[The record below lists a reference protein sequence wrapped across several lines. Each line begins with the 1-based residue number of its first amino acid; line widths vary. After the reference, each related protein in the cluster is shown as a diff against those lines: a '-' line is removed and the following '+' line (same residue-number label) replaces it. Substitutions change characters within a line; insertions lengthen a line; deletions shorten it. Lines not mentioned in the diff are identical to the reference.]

1 MTSQDRARVCAK
13 ASYLSSLFQEKGI
26 SIDLEDILDKT
37 EYVGSLD
44 EVVDGVIRIYL
55 DKFSSSEISELERI
69 SKADFL
75 EGLDEPSFS
84 DTDNSSLDL
93 EEVCGRKDISFSYDN
108 KNGSSFSMEV
118 DARHQ
123 AEVDSLIALF
133 ANTGVNVKFELNSDH
148 SFQLVVY
155 NTNRLI
161 SEDSMVKMIASS
173 LHNARNDV
181 DYLDGL
187 SNDIQNQQVDFM
199 IEHPEVYDSYT
210 HQKEKK
216 NSFSEQGQVLTEAID
231 AVDNGLVVAAD
242 TFGNQTLIDNETGD
256 VITDSY
262 DNQEIED
269 LASLAGEEVSI
280 QNIGEE
286 ASNVASDII
295 SEDTD
300 EVVDENVES
309 DAMDFG
315 YVSSEDAL
323 DVIDTYRQTLVDQGI
338 SGADIVLTADS
349 GSVSIDVG
357 KEGSGFQ
364 PIHMHCNSD
373 ECEELKD
380 SLIASMDSDSM
391 NKINEDNDYQF
402 SSSDGSTLTIHS
414 QIMQEANIVQF
425 QQAPTYSQ
433 GNVKVYQKTSNMSEA
448 AFTTSFLL
456 LFLVVASLIFS
467 LLTLLFL

>member
-1 MTSQDRARVCAK
+1 MTSQDRAMVCAK

-26 SIDLEDILDKT
+26 SIDLEDILDKI
-37 EYVGSLD
+37 EYAGSLD
-44 EVVDGVIRIYL
+44 TVVDGVIRIYL
-55 DKFSSSEISELERI
+55 DKFTSSEISEIERI
-69 SKADFL
+69 SKGDFL
-75 EGLDEPSFS
+75 EPSEEAFIS
-84 DTDNSSLDL
+84 DTDKSSLDL

-108 KNGSSFSMEV
+108 KDGSFSMEV

-133 ANTGVNVKFELNSDH
+133 ADTGVNVKFELNSDH

-161 SEDSMVKMIASS
+161 SEDSMMKMIATSI
-173 LHNARNDV
+173 HNARNDI

-216 NSFSEQGQVLTEAID
+216 HSFSEQGQVLTEAID
-231 AVDNGLVVAAD
+231 AVDNGLVVATD
-242 TFGNQTLIDNETGD
+242 SFGNQTLIDNETGD

-286 ASNVASDII
+286 ASDVASDII
-295 SEDTD
+295 SEDTN
-300 EVVDENVES
+300 EVVDEKVDS
-309 DAMDFG
+309 DAVDFG
-315 YVSSEDAL
+315 YVSPEDAL
-323 DVIDTYRQTLVDQGI
+323 DVINTYRQNLVDQGI
-338 SGADIVLTADS
+338 SGADIVLTVDS

-373 ECEELKD
+373 ECEELKN

-391 NKINEDNDYQF
+391 NKINDDNDYQF
-402 SSSDGSTLTIHS
+402 TSSDGSTLTVHS
-414 QIMQEANIVQF
+414 QVMQEANIVQF

-448 AFTTSFLL
+448 AFSTSFLL
-456 LFLVVASLIFS
+456 LFLVVVSLIFS

>member
-1 MTSQDRARVCAK
+1 MTSQDRAMVCAK

-26 SIDLEDILDKT
+26 SIDLEDILDKI
-37 EYVGSLD
+37 EYAGSLD
-44 EVVDGVIRIYL
+44 TVVDGVIRIYL
-55 DKFSSSEISELERI
+55 DKFTSSEISEIERI
-69 SKADFL
+69 SKGDFL
-75 EGLDEPSFS
+75 EPSEEAFIS
-84 DTDNSSLDL
+84 DTDKSSLDL

-108 KNGSSFSMEV
+108 KDGSFSMEV

-161 SEDSMVKMIASS
+161 SEDSMMKMIATSI
-173 LHNARNDV
+173 HNARNDI

-216 NSFSEQGQVLTEAID
+216 HSFSEQGQVLTEAID
-231 AVDNGLVVAAD
+231 AVDNGLVVATD
-242 TFGNQTLIDNETGD
+242 SFGNQTLIDNETGD

-262 DNQEIED
+262 DNQEIEN

-286 ASNVASDII
+286 ASDVASDII
-295 SEDTD
+295 SEDTN
-300 EVVDENVES
+300 EVVDVKIDS
-309 DAMDFG
+309 DAVDFG
-315 YVSSEDAL
+315 YVSPEDAL
-323 DVIDTYRQTLVDQGI
+323 DVINTYRQNLVDQGI

-373 ECEELKD
+373 ECEELKN

-391 NKINEDNDYQF
+391 NKINDDNDYQF
-402 SSSDGSTLTIHS
+402 TSSDGSTLTVHS
-414 QIMQEANIVQF
+414 PVMQEANIVQF
-425 QQAPTYSQ
+425 QQVPTYSQ

-448 AFTTSFLL
+448 AFSTSFLL
-456 LFLVVASLIFS
+456 LFLVVVSLIFS

>member
-1 MTSQDRARVCAK
+1 MTSQDRAMVCAK

-26 SIDLEDILDKT
+26 SIDLEDILDKI
-37 EYVGSLD
+37 EYAGSLD
-44 EVVDGVIRIYL
+44 TVVDGVIRIYL
-55 DKFSSSEISELERI
+55 DKFTSSEISEIERI
-69 SKADFL
+69 SKGDFL
-75 EGLDEPSFS
+75 EPSEEAFIS
-84 DTDNSSLDL
+84 DTDKSSLDL

-108 KNGSSFSMEV
+108 KDGSFSMEV

-133 ANTGVNVKFELNSDH
+133 ADTGVNVKFELNSDH

-161 SEDSMVKMIASS
+161 SEDSMMKMIATSI
-173 LHNARNDV
+173 HNARNDI

-210 HQKEKK
+210 HQKEK
-216 NSFSEQGQVLTEAID
+216 
-231 AVDNGLVVAAD
+231 
-242 TFGNQTLIDNETGD
+242 
-256 VITDSY
+256 SY

-286 ASNVASDII
+286 ASDVASDII
-295 SEDTD
+295 SEDTN
-300 EVVDENVES
+300 EVVDEKVDS
-309 DAMDFG
+309 DAVDFG
-315 YVSSEDAL
+315 YVSPEDAL
-323 DVIDTYRQTLVDQGI
+323 DVINTYRQNLVDQGI

-373 ECEELKD
+373 ECEELKN

-391 NKINEDNDYQF
+391 NKINDDNDYQF
-402 SSSDGSTLTIHS
+402 TSSDGSTLTVHS
-414 QIMQEANIVQF
+414 QVMQEANIVQF

-448 AFTTSFLL
+448 AFSTSFLL
-456 LFLVVASLIFS
+456 LFLVVVSLIFS

>member
-1 MTSQDRARVCAK
+1 MTSQDRAMVCAK

-26 SIDLEDILDKT
+26 SIDLEDILDKI
-37 EYVGSLD
+37 EYAGSLD
-44 EVVDGVIRIYL
+44 TVVDGVIRIYL
-55 DKFSSSEISELERI
+55 DKFTSSEISEIERI
-69 SKADFL
+69 SKGDFL
-75 EGLDEPSFS
+75 EPSEEAFIS
-84 DTDNSSLDL
+84 DTDKSSLDL

-108 KNGSSFSMEV
+108 KDGSFSMEV

-133 ANTGVNVKFELNSDH
+133 ADTGVNVKFELNSDH

-161 SEDSMVKMIASS
+161 SEDSMMKMIATSI
-173 LHNARNDV
+173 HNARNDI

-216 NSFSEQGQVLTEAID
+216 HSFSEQGQVLTEAID
-231 AVDNGLVVAAD
+231 AVDNGLVVATD
-242 TFGNQTLIDNETGD
+242 SFGNQTLIDNETGD

-286 ASNVASDII
+286 ASDVASDII
-295 SEDTD
+295 SEDTN
-300 EVVDENVES
+300 EVVDVKVDS
-309 DAMDFG
+309 DAVDFG
-315 YVSSEDAL
+315 YVSPEDAL
-323 DVIDTYRQTLVDQGI
+323 DVINTYRQNLVDQGI

-373 ECEELKD
+373 ECEELKN

-391 NKINEDNDYQF
+391 NKINDGNDYQF
-402 SSSDGSTLTIHS
+402 TSSDGSTLTVHPPV
-414 QIMQEANIVQF
+414 MQEANIVQF
-425 QQAPTYSQ
+425 QQEPTYSQ
-433 GNVKVYQKTSNMSEA
+433 GNVKVYQKNSNMSEA
-448 AFTTSFLL
+448 AFSTSFLL
-456 LFLVVASLIFS
+456 LFLVVVSLIFS

>member
-1 MTSQDRARVCAK
+1 MTSQDRAMVCAK

-26 SIDLEDILDKT
+26 SIDLEDILDKI
-37 EYVGSLD
+37 EPAGSLD
-44 EVVDGVIRIYL
+44 TVVDGVIRIYL
-55 DKFSSSEISELERI
+55 DKFTSSEISEIERI
-69 SKADFL
+69 SKGDFL
-75 EGLDEPSFS
+75 EPSEEAFIS
-84 DTDNSSLDL
+84 DTDKSSLDL

-108 KNGSSFSMEV
+108 KDGSFSMEV

-161 SEDSMVKMIASS
+161 SEDSMMKMIATSI
-173 LHNARNDV
+173 HNARNDI

-216 NSFSEQGQVLTEAID
+216 HSFSEQGQVLTEAID
-231 AVDNGLVVAAD
+231 AVDNGLVVATD
-242 TFGNQTLIDNETGD
+242 SFGNQTLIDNETGD

-286 ASNVASDII
+286 ASDVASDII
-295 SEDTD
+295 SEDTN
-300 EVVDENVES
+300 EVVDVKIDS
-309 DAMDFG
+309 DAVDFG
-315 YVSSEDAL
+315 YVSPEDAL
-323 DVIDTYRQTLVDQGI
+323 DVINTYRQNLVDQGI

-373 ECEELKD
+373 ECEELKN

-391 NKINEDNDYQF
+391 NKINDDNDYQF
-402 SSSDGSTLTIHS
+402 TSSDGSTLTVHS
-414 QIMQEANIVQF
+414 PVMQEANIVQF
-425 QQAPTYSQ
+425 QQVPTYSQ

-448 AFTTSFLL
+448 AFSTSFLL
-456 LFLVVASLIFS
+456 LFLVVVSLIFS

>member
-1 MTSQDRARVCAK
+1 MTSQDRAMVCAK

-26 SIDLEDILDKT
+26 SIDLEDILDKI
-37 EYVGSLD
+37 EYAGSLD
-44 EVVDGVIRIYL
+44 TVVDGVIRIYL
-55 DKFSSSEISELERI
+55 DKFTSSEISEIERI
-69 SKADFL
+69 SKGDFL
-75 EGLDEPSFS
+75 EPSEEAFIS
-84 DTDNSSLDL
+84 DTDKSSLDL

-108 KNGSSFSMEV
+108 KDGSFSMEV

-133 ANTGVNVKFELNSDH
+133 ADTGVNVKFELNSDH

-161 SEDSMVKMIASS
+161 SEDSMMKMIATSI
-173 LHNARNDV
+173 HNARNDI

-216 NSFSEQGQVLTEAID
+216 HSFSEQGQVLTEAID
-231 AVDNGLVVAAD
+231 AVDNGLVVATD
-242 TFGNQTLIDNETGD
+242 SFGNQTLIDNETGD

-286 ASNVASDII
+286 ASDVASDII
-295 SEDTD
+295 SEDTN
-300 EVVDENVES
+300 EVVDEKVN
-309 DAMDFG
+309 
-315 YVSSEDAL
+315 
-323 DVIDTYRQTLVDQGI
+323 TYRQNLVDQGI

-373 ECEELKD
+373 ECEELKN

-391 NKINEDNDYQF
+391 NKINDDNDYQF
-402 SSSDGSTLTIHS
+402 TSSDGSTLTVHS
-414 QIMQEANIVQF
+414 QVMQEANIVQF

-448 AFTTSFLL
+448 AFSTSFLL
-456 LFLVVASLIFS
+456 LFLVVVSLIFS

>member
-1 MTSQDRARVCAK
+1 MTSQDRAMVCAK

-26 SIDLEDILDKT
+26 SIDLEDILDKI
-37 EYVGSLD
+37 EYAGSLD
-44 EVVDGVIRIYL
+44 TVVDGVIRIYL
-55 DKFSSSEISELERI
+55 DKFTSSEISEIERI
-69 SKADFL
+69 SKGDFL
-75 EGLDEPSFS
+75 EPSEEAFIS
-84 DTDNSSLDL
+84 DTDKSSLDL

-108 KNGSSFSMEV
+108 KDESFSMEV

-161 SEDSMVKMIASS
+161 SEDSMMKMIATSI
-173 LHNARNDV
+173 HNARNDI

-216 NSFSEQGQVLTEAID
+216 HSFSEQGQVLTEAID
-231 AVDNGLVVAAD
+231 AVDNGLVVATD
-242 TFGNQTLIDNETGD
+242 SSGNQTLIDNETGD

-286 ASNVASDII
+286 ASDVASDII
-295 SEDTD
+295 SEDTN
-300 EVVDENVES
+300 EVVDVKVDS
-309 DAMDFG
+309 DAVDFG
-315 YVSSEDAL
+315 YVSPEDAL
-323 DVIDTYRQTLVDQGI
+323 DVINTYRQNLVDQGI

-373 ECEELKD
+373 ECEELKN

-391 NKINEDNDYQF
+391 NKINDDNDYQF
-402 SSSDGSTLTIHS
+402 TSSDGSTLTVHS
-414 QIMQEANIVQF
+414 QVMQEANIVQF

-448 AFTTSFLL
+448 AFSTSFLL
-456 LFLVVASLIFS
+456 LFLVVVSLIFS

>member
-1 MTSQDRARVCAK
+1 MTSQDRAMVCAK

-26 SIDLEDILDKT
+26 SIDLEDILDKI
-37 EYVGSLD
+37 EYAGSLD
-44 EVVDGVIRIYL
+44 TVVDGVIRIYL
-55 DKFSSSEISELERI
+55 DKFTSSEISEIERI
-69 SKADFL
+69 SKGDFL
-75 EGLDEPSFS
+75 EPSEEAFIS
-84 DTDNSSLDL
+84 DTDKSSLDL

-108 KNGSSFSMEV
+108 KDGSFSMEV

-161 SEDSMVKMIASS
+161 SEDSMMKMIATSI
-173 LHNARNDV
+173 HNARNDI

-216 NSFSEQGQVLTEAID
+216 HSFSEQGQVLTEAID
-231 AVDNGLVVAAD
+231 AVDNGLVVATD
-242 TFGNQTLIDNETGD
+242 SFGNQTLIDNETGD

-286 ASNVASDII
+286 ASDVASDII
-295 SEDTD
+295 SEDTN
-300 EVVDENVES
+300 EVVDVKIDS
-309 DAMDFG
+309 DAVDFG
-315 YVSSEDAL
+315 YVSPEDAL
-323 DVIDTYRQTLVDQGI
+323 DVINTYRQNLVDQGI
-338 SGADIVLTADS
+338 SGVDIVLTAES

-373 ECEELKD
+373 ECEELKN

-391 NKINEDNDYQF
+391 NKINDDNDYQF
-402 SSSDGSTLTIHS
+402 TSSDGSTLTVHS
-414 QIMQEANIVQF
+414 PVMQEANIVQF
-425 QQAPTYSQ
+425 QQVPTYSQ

-448 AFTTSFLL
+448 AFSTSFLL
-456 LFLVVASLIFS
+456 LFLVVVSLIFS
-467 LLTLLFL
+467 LLTLLSL

>member
-1 MTSQDRARVCAK
+1 MTSQDRAMVCAK

-26 SIDLEDILDKT
+26 SIDLEDILDKI
-37 EYVGSLD
+37 EYAGSLD
-44 EVVDGVIRIYL
+44 TVVDGVIRIYL
-55 DKFSSSEISELERI
+55 DKFTSSEISEIERI
-69 SKADFL
+69 SKGDFL
-75 EGLDEPSFS
+75 EPSEEAFIS
-84 DTDNSSLDL
+84 DTDKSSLDL

-108 KNGSSFSMEV
+108 KDGSFSMEV

-161 SEDSMVKMIASS
+161 SEDSMMKMIATSI
-173 LHNARNDV
+173 HNARNDI

-216 NSFSEQGQVLTEAID
+216 HSFSEQGQVLTEAID
-231 AVDNGLVVAAD
+231 AVDNGLVVATD
-242 TFGNQTLIDNETGD
+242 SFGNQTLIDNETGD

-286 ASNVASDII
+286 ASDVASDII
-295 SEDTD
+295 SEDTN
-300 EVVDENVES
+300 EVVDVKIDS
-309 DAMDFG
+309 DAVDFG
-315 YVSSEDAL
+315 YVSPEDAL
-323 DVIDTYRQTLVDQGI
+323 DVINTYRQNLVDQGI
-338 SGADIVLTADS
+338 SGVDIVLTAES

-373 ECEELKD
+373 ECEELKN

-391 NKINEDNDYQF
+391 NKINDDNDYQF
-402 SSSDGSTLTIHS
+402 TSSDGSTLTVHS
-414 QIMQEANIVQF
+414 PVMQEANIVQF
-425 QQAPTYSQ
+425 QQVPTYSQ

-448 AFTTSFLL
+448 AFSTSFLL
-456 LFLVVASLIFS
+456 LFLVVVSLIFS

>member
-1 MTSQDRARVCAK
+1 MTSQDRAMVCAK

-26 SIDLEDILDKT
+26 SIDLEDILDKI
-37 EYVGSLD
+37 EYAGSLD
-44 EVVDGVIRIYL
+44 TVVDGVIRIYL
-55 DKFSSSEISELERI
+55 DKFISSEISEIERI
-69 SKADFL
+69 SKGDFL
-75 EGLDEPSFS
+75 EPSEEAFIS
-84 DTDNSSLDL
+84 DTDKSSLDL

-108 KNGSSFSMEV
+108 KDGSFSMEV

-161 SEDSMVKMIASS
+161 SEDSMMKMIATSI
-173 LHNARNDV
+173 HNARNDI

-216 NSFSEQGQVLTEAID
+216 HSFSEQGQVLTEAID
-231 AVDNGLVVAAD
+231 AVDNGLVVATD
-242 TFGNQTLIDNETGD
+242 SFGNQTLIDNETGD

-286 ASNVASDII
+286 ASDVASDII
-295 SEDTD
+295 SEDTN
-300 EVVDENVES
+300 EVVDVKVDS
-309 DAMDFG
+309 DAVDFG
-315 YVSSEDAL
+315 YVSPEDAL
-323 DVIDTYRQTLVDQGI
+323 DVINTYRQNLVDQGI

-373 ECEELKD
+373 ECEELKN

-391 NKINEDNDYQF
+391 NKINDDNDYQF
-402 SSSDGSTLTIHS
+402 TSSDGSTLTVHS
-414 QIMQEANIVQF
+414 QVMQEANIVQF

-448 AFTTSFLL
+448 AFSTSFLL
-456 LFLVVASLIFS
+456 LFLVVVSLIFS

>member
-1 MTSQDRARVCAK
+1 MTSQDRAMVCAK

-26 SIDLEDILDKT
+26 SIDLEDILDKI
-37 EYVGSLD
+37 EYAGSLD
-44 EVVDGVIRIYL
+44 TVVDGVIRIYL
-55 DKFSSSEISELERI
+55 DKFTSSEISEIERI
-69 SKADFL
+69 SKGDFL
-75 EGLDEPSFS
+75 EPSEEAFIS
-84 DTDNSSLDL
+84 DTDKSSLDL

-108 KNGSSFSMEV
+108 KDGSFSMEV

-133 ANTGVNVKFELNSDH
+133 ADTGVNVKFELNSDH

-161 SEDSMVKMIASS
+161 SEDSMMKMIATSI
-173 LHNARNDV
+173 HNARNDI

-216 NSFSEQGQVLTEAID
+216 HSFSEQGQVLTEAID
-231 AVDNGLVVAAD
+231 AVDNGLVVATD
-242 TFGNQTLIDNETGD
+242 SFGNQTLIDNETGD

-286 ASNVASDII
+286 ASDVASDII
-295 SEDTD
+295 SEDTN
-300 EVVDENVES
+300 EVVDEKVDS
-309 DAMDFG
+309 DAVDFG
-315 YVSSEDAL
+315 YVSPEDAL
-323 DVIDTYRQTLVDQGI
+323 DVINTYRQNLVDQGI

-373 ECEELKD
+373 ECEELKN

-391 NKINEDNDYQF
+391 NKINDDNDYQF
-402 SSSDGSTLTIHS
+402 TSSDGSTLTFHS
-414 QIMQEANIVQF
+414 QVMQEANIVQF

-448 AFTTSFLL
+448 AFSTSFLL
-456 LFLVVASLIFS
+456 LFLVVVSLIFS